1 MNTIFRHSLLATLA
15 LAGATATHAQLLTD
29 SFSYSNGDITT
40 VSSGNWVAYSAG
52 TTKLNVSN
60 GAAIINQSDTTG
72 NKEDVS
78 RAIGTTFST
87 TANTVAYVGFDA
99 TWSALPSNSNGSYFA
114 VFSASPLNTS
124 TFFGRIGADLDGAA
138 SGKFR
143 ITVANANWSTGNTAE
158 FQQDLSLNTTYH
170 VVVRYDLVAKQT
182 TLWVNPASS
191 ASTSVTATDT
201 VANQVDITAFNL
213 RQGVSS
219 TTGAPGVIAI
229 DNLAIG
235 TDFNGVNPVPE
246 PGAYA
251 ALFAGGL
258 ATFALLRR
266 RAGGTK

>member
-1 MNTIFRHSLLATLA
+1 MNTTVKHAVLLTLA
-15 LAGATATHAQLLTD
+15 LAGATVTHAQLLSE
-29 SFSYSNGDITT
+29 SFSYSDGDITS

-52 TTKLNVSN
+52 TTKLNVTG
-60 GAAIINQSDTTG
+60 GAAIINQGDIAG

-78 RAIGTTFST
+78 RAIGATFST

-99 TWSALPSNSNGSYFA
+99 TWSALPSNNNGSYFA
-114 VFSASPLNTS
+114 VFGTATTSP
-124 TFFGRIGADLDGAA
+124 TFFGRIGADIDGAA
-138 SGKFR
+138 AGKFR
-143 ITVANANWSTGNTAE
+143 ISVANANWNIANSTE

-170 VVVRYDLVAKQT
+170 VVVRYDLVSMQT
-182 TLWVNPASS
+182 TLWVNPATSG
-191 ASTSVTATDT
+191 STSVTATDAVT
-201 VANQVDITAFNL
+201 TQLSITAFSL
-213 RQGVSS
+213 RQGVST

-235 TDFNGVNPVPE
+235 NDFSSVSPVPE

-266 RAGGTK
+266 RAGGAK